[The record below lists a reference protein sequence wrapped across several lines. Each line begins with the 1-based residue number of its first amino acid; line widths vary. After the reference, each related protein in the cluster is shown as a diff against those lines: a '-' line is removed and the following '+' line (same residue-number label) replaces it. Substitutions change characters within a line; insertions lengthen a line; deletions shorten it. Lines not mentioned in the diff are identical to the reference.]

1 MYALLID
8 LACDLPLRAFNAA
21 SVEIRR
27 RKRRLN
33 DSGVEPAR
41 GHQRWIGNVRYASD
55 SGRIA
60 ALPRTVAKGQRAA

>member
-1 MYALLID
+1 MTD

-27 RKRRLN
+27 RIRRLN

-41 GHQRWIGNVRYASD
+41 GHHVGLAMSD
-55 SGRIA
+55 MPQIPDESLHCRE
-60 ALPRTVAKGQRAA
+60 PSRRAHKPT